1 MTKILN
7 ILFAL
12 IFCATSSFAAKEA
25 LLIANADYSHFGKL
39 PNPVSDARQL
49 GDVLRQIGFNVQV
62 VENASREAM
71 LDALSSFEERLKASR
86 GIAFFH
92 YGGHGVQVD
101 GRNFL
106 IPADADIPDEKRVA
120 TRAVDVDEIMGALDA
135 SGSSVNVVVLDAC
148 RNNPLPATS
157 TRSATRGLS
166 VVAAKPK
173 NSIIIYAAEAGNKA
187 QDGLFTPTLAKA
199 LAVPGRLISEV
210 MTDVRREVYERS
222 GGSQTPGEYNQL
234 FEQVYLGN
242 SPGQVGEHGV
252 APTEPAGSAS
262 ATHSPPS
269 PSNSQDGPVEGT
281 AILSESTAFA
291 VRVGGKVAGGIKA
304 PVGALVK
311 ISEVSAGKAFV
322 KYANAEP
329 VWIEQSKLKDLQLGA
344 PQVLTQ
350 RPAPPPVASSVSVVP
365 NNSSRRATSLVLEG
379 SQNEQTVLVGAGMH
393 QLRGQYSVSNGQ
405 KIVIASGA
413 QIVAERDAS
422 ISISGGSLA
431 IEGTP
436 ESPVVFSGAS
446 TAAGSWG
453 GLIFNDASS
462 VDITHARISGADIG
476 ITLTA
481 CSKAFVTSTSVTR
494 CNVGMLLQNRT
505 KVTIED
511 CVIANNRGSG
521 IRDNMSEPLI
531 VRTTIANNREW
542 GYFCEYYGSPRFDA
556 CIITDNKLGGI
567 QGAIYDAYSEAHN
580 SIIDGNGKVDVVH
593 KGTKDWD
600 YSGCWWG
607 EDNTKRLVAGGE
619 SVNLRS
625 IEDQL
630 DDPKVARVRI
640 EGFLKEKPAK
650 VGSSLPLPE

>member
-1 MTKILN
+1 MKSVLAVLLLVI
-7 ILFAL
+7 FGGPAL
-12 IFCATSSFAAKEA
+12 AAKEA

-39 PNPVSDARQL
+39 PNPIPDARQL
-49 GDVLRQIGFNVQV
+49 ADVLRQIGFNVNL
-62 VENASREAM
+62 VENASREGM
-71 LDALSSFEERLKASR
+71 LDALGSFEERLKASK

-101 GRNFL
+101 GKNFL

-120 TRAVDVDEIMGALDA
+120 TRAVDVDEVMGALDA

-148 RNNPLPATS
+148 RDNPLPATS

-166 VVAAKPK
+166 VVAQKPK

-187 QDGLFTPTLAKA
+187 QDGLFTPTLARA
-199 LAVPGRLISEV
+199 LSVPGRPISEV
-210 MTDVRREVYERS
+210 MTDVRREVYEKS
-222 GGSQTPGEYNQL
+222 GGAQTPGEYTQL

-242 SPGQVGEHGV
+242 SPGRVGEHDV
-252 APTEPAGSAS
+252 APMEPAGSTS

-281 AILSESTAFA
+281 ATLSESTAFE

-304 PVGALVK
+304 PAGALVK

-329 VWIEQSKLKDLQLGA
+329 VWIEQSKLKDLQLVA
-344 PQVLTQ
+344 PQVQAQ
-350 RPAPPPVASSVSVVP
+350 RPAAPPVSGPAPAVR
-365 NNSSRRATSLVLEG
+365 NNSSRRATSVVLEG
-379 SQNEQTVLVGAGMH
+379 SQNEQTVLVGPGMH
-393 QLRGQYSVSNGQ
+393 QLRGQYSVSKGQ
-405 KIVIASGA
+405 KLVIAAGA
-413 QIVAERDAS
+413 QITAERDAS

-431 IEGTP
+431 IEGTE
-436 ESPVVFSGAS
+436 ESPVVFSGTS
-446 TAAGSWG
+446 TTAGSWG
-453 GLIFNDASS
+453 GLKFNDASS

-481 CSKAFVTSTSVTR
+481 CAKAFVTSTSVTR
-494 CNVGMLLQNRT
+494 CNVGMLLQSGT
-505 KVTIED
+505 KVTVDD
-511 CVIANNRGSG
+511 CLIANNRGSG
-521 IRDNMSEPLI
+521 IRDNLSNPII

-542 GYFCEYYGSPRFDA
+542 GYFCEYYGSPRFDECVIA
-556 CIITDNKLGGI
+556 GNKLGGI

-580 SIIDGNGKVDVVH
+580 SIIDGNGKLDVVH
-593 KGTKDWD
+593 RGTKDWD

-607 EDNTKRLVAGGE
+607 EENTKRLIAGGE

-625 IEDQL
+625 IQDQL